1 MNEANI
7 GIDLGG
13 TKLLI
18 ICKKEQCR
26 VESGPDFSPQMME
39 TAILDFLNERDIN
52 PTGIGIAIPGF
63 VDRSGNVGYCD
74 VLPKLTGWS
83 PYEAFADFGCK
94 VVAINDVNAALVE
107 EMHDAENGITA

>member
-39 TAILDFLNERDIN
+39 TAIRDFLNERDIN

-63 VDRSGNVGYCD
+63 VDRSGNVGYWPTIWD
-74 VLPKLTGWS
+74 VRAERAHLLMIR
-83 PYEAFADFGCK
+83 
-94 VVAINDVNAALVE
+94 INYLYIARNIFPQYGTFVQNVHIL
-107 EMHDAENGITA
+107 